1 MAIKKLL
8 KEGVTYNSLRTIFEE
23 CCSFLDFYETMKSYG
38 IERKVAKVMALHFSG
53 KGFLNQGAK
62 TYSKLH
68 EAKTTADESTEDQSS
83 GDHSVQQKNSEC
95 VQQVKLATEES
106 RPESKSCDQDAG
118 GGEDWEREAAT
129 AKRQNFTLK
138 CTTSTP
144 LSLMNEDFSST
155 SPGRTA
161 RKPSP
166 KERRQKP
173 SANTGCKVTHS
184 PSEASECRKSD
195 SIGKRPQSNVAEA
208 EVRARPSAPK
218 SRTES
223 GEKRREAFNKPVKSN
238 KRDPRA
244 KRETVDLSQEST
256 KELMKGK
263 KTKSKDR
270 PKETP
275 GEKKT
280 KPVVSDISSN
290 DYEAVAEIKQKSRGP
305 SCDPSPSSDQ
315 GSTVKLDEESHP
327 TVVSSLDNDSSEKR
341 DGQNFTRIF
350 VGDIAILV
358 PVDDSEVCDSLTN
371 ELRDTNSDRQ
381 GELEETSVAD
391 NVRSGDASSVCSES
405 LTVAVKPV
413 QMETTILYESSST
426 SPPSPHRTLSARHE
440 DAAHLDSIPQHTE
453 VVDKEQDHSSK
464 CEELE
469 TLVLASGIDGSHSQM
484 ESEFKTVAS
493 SERNCSKGSS
503 EEAGVCGD
511 DKSDI
516 TDKTTANSNEAVF
529 AIEETN
535 NQNETNDSSLS
546 VATVQ
551 VQGLQVEIEA
561 NHPES
566 VTGENGCKSGPYKE
580 LEQTPLASLSE
591 DSLDQVSSGRFVMS
605 EGFACQDMNTDEVDE
620 NRRDL
625 QAELSSDTS
634 STSDESSVDTFSRQ
648 PPLGAERGFTPDTV
662 QQYPHQTAWVESMN
676 EGVHAMP
683 YAAGVNYPQ
692 GSFPPYANPYGTFYQ
707 TQQAL
712 PLFKPYFPS
721 FGYPN
726 QIRPMVS
733 PHVLQP
739 QSQIF
744 LPPYHQYRSQ
754 VMMPGAV
761 QKVTGFPS
769 AAVQPSQ
776 FRPQVYQVLQGPTG
790 YAYPPVPFYGNPS
803 QQAQES
809 AGVLFDAE
817 STQPQH
823 ILTHSSP
830 TPEFAS
836 PAMSEQKDESG
847 SELSS
852 STSSGSP
859 FEIITLPASDSFRPL
874 CDYSTQREESF
885 SGQLEPEFENSLLVA
900 NEGSN
905 VAQVVNSGVS
915 EMANDNDKYLDNTK
929 DSGYLKQSK
938 EYSSQPL
945 PQDKMDSVHK
955 QITILSRD
963 ESIVAME
970 KRLSPD
976 GSCVDTGGVDFVSDT
991 IFVHKMGNGLE
1002 EKTACQR
1009 TLQDQSQN
1017 NGDCRPS
1024 SESAK
1029 PKCPSPKPQRIKE
1042 NLSRKNKPAM
1052 SQPVSCQK
1060 AGGGSSDIMSVSDPA
1075 SVRQSLPPKTL
1086 DQHRSESA
1094 VTYCKKTK
1102 TTRSPKTVR
1111 FSNESTE
1118 HESTNG
1124 ISRATTDD
1132 NTQSSCRGQRTES
1145 FRMDERDA
1153 SRLLEG
1159 RSQRH
1164 TKERT
1169 LGTESTP
1176 VYAKRNSRK
1185 RINNRMRR
1193 PYGERN
1199 RPPKHPPSAVK
1210 AETDAKIDPNN
1221 NRG

>member
-38 IERKVAKVMALHFSG
+38 IERKVTKVMALHFSG

-161 RKPSP
+161 RKPSS

-173 SANTGCKVTHS
+173 SANTGSKVTHS

-223 GEKRREAFNKPVKSN
+223 REKRREAFNKPVKSN

-270 PKETP
+270 PKEIP

-464 CEELE
+464 CEE

-551 VQGLQVEIEA
+551 VQALQVEIEA

-580 LEQTPLASLSE
+580 LEQTPLASLSK

-692 GSFPPYANPYGTFYQ
+692 RSFPPYANPYGTFYQ

-761 QKVTGFPS
+761 QQVTGFPS

-790 YAYPPVPFYGNPS
+790 YTYPPVPFYGNPS

-905 VAQVVNSGVS
+905 VTQVVNSGVS

-955 QITILSRD
+955 QITILSRE

-1042 NLSRKNKPAM
+1042 NLSRGNKPAM
-1052 SQPVSCQK
+1052 SQPVSGQK

-1094 VTYCKKTK
+1094 VTNGKKTK

-1124 ISRATTDD
+1124 ISRATTD
-1132 NTQSSCRGQRTES
+1132 NTQSSCGGQRTES

>member
-53 KGFLNQGAK
+53 KGFHNQGAK

-173 SANTGCKVTHS
+173 SANTGSKVTHS

-256 KELMKGK
+256 KELMRK

-290 DYEAVAEIKQKSRGP
+290 DYEAVAEIIQKSRGP

-358 PVDDSEVCDSLTN
+358 PVDDSDVCDSLTN

-453 VVDKEQDHSSK
+453 VVDKKQDHSSK
-464 CEELE
+464 CEE

-551 VQGLQVEIEA
+551 VQALQVEIEA
-561 NHPES
+561 NHLES

-692 GSFPPYANPYGTFYQ
+692 GSFPAYANPYGTFYQ

-761 QKVTGFPS
+761 QQVTGFPS

-790 YAYPPVPFYGNPS
+790 YTYPPVPFYGNPS

-809 AGVLFDAE
+809 ASVLFDAE

-885 SGQLEPEFENSLLVA
+885 SGQLEPEFENSPLVA

-915 EMANDNDKYLDNTK
+915 EMPNDNDKYLDNTK

-991 IFVHKMGNGLE
+991 IFLHKMGNGLE

-1042 NLSRKNKPAM
+1042 NLSRRNKPAM
-1052 SQPVSCQK
+1052 SQPVSGQK

-1094 VTYCKKTK
+1094 VTYGKKTK

-1111 FSNESTE
+1111 FSNESTQ

-1145 FRMDERDA
+1145 FRKDERDA

>member
-68 EAKTTADESTEDQSS
+68 EAKTTADKSTEDQSS

-118 GGEDWEREAAT
+118 SGEDWEREAAT

-173 SANTGCKVTHS
+173 SANTGSKVTHS

-256 KELMKGK
+256 KELMRK

-290 DYEAVAEIKQKSRGP
+290 DYEAVAEIIQKSRGP

-381 GELEETSVAD
+381 GELEEASVAD
-391 NVRSGDASSVCSES
+391 NVRSGDASSACSES

-464 CEELE
+464 CEE

-535 NQNETNDSSLS
+535 NQNETNDSRLS

-551 VQGLQVEIEA
+551 VQALQVEIEA
-561 NHPES
+561 NHLES

-761 QKVTGFPS
+761 QQVTGFPS

-790 YAYPPVPFYGNPS
+790 YTYPPVPFYGNPS

-809 AGVLFDAE
+809 ASVLFDAE

-885 SGQLEPEFENSLLVA
+885 SGQLEPEFENSPLVA

-1042 NLSRKNKPAM
+1042 NLSRRNKPAM
-1052 SQPVSCQK
+1052 SQPVSGQK

-1094 VTYCKKTK
+1094 VTYGKKTK
-1102 TTRSPKTVR
+1102 TTHSPKTVR
-1111 FSNESTE
+1111 FSNE

>member
-38 IERKVAKVMALHFSG
+38 IERKVAKIMALHFSG

-83 GDHSVQQKNSEC
+83 GDHSVQQKNSGC
-95 VQQVKLATEES
+95 VQQVKSEES

-129 AKRQNFTLK
+129 TKRQNFTLK

-195 SIGKRPQSNVAEA
+195 SIGKRSQSNVAEA

-327 TVVSSLDNDSSEKR
+327 TVVSSLDSDSSEKR

-464 CEELE
+464 CEE

-551 VQGLQVEIEA
+551 VQALQVEIEA

-761 QKVTGFPS
+761 QQVTGFPS

-790 YAYPPVPFYGNPS
+790 YTYPPVPFYGNPS

-809 AGVLFDAE
+809 ASVLFDAE

-836 PAMSEQKDESG
+836 PAMSEQKEESG

-905 VAQVVNSGVS
+905 VAEVVNSGVS

-1042 NLSRKNKPAM
+1042 SLSRRNKPAM
-1052 SQPVSCQK
+1052 SQPVSGQK

>member
-1 MAIKKLL
+1 
-8 KEGVTYNSLRTIFEE
+8 
-23 CCSFLDFYETMKSYG
+23 MKSYG

-68 EAKTTADESTEDQSS
+68 EAKTTADKSTEDQSS

-95 VQQVKLATEES
+95 VQQVKLATEER

-144 LSLMNEDFSST
+144 LSLMSEDFSST

-161 RKPSP
+161 RKPSS

-173 SANTGCKVTHS
+173 SANTGSKVTHS

-223 GEKRREAFNKPVKSN
+223 REKRREAFNKPVKSN

-453 VVDKEQDHSSK
+453 VVDKEEDHSSK
-464 CEELE
+464 CEE

-535 NQNETNDSSLS
+535 NQNETNDSTLS

-551 VQGLQVEIEA
+551 VQALQVEIEA

-761 QKVTGFPS
+761 QQVTGFPS

-790 YAYPPVPFYGNPS
+790 YTYPPVPFYGNPS

-823 ILTHSSP
+823 ILTHSSA

-836 PAMSEQKDESG
+836 PAMSEQKEESG

-955 QITILSRD
+955 QITILSRE

-1002 EKTACQR
+1002 EKTVCQR

-1042 NLSRKNKPAM
+1042 NLSRRNKPAM
-1052 SQPVSCQK
+1052 SQPVSGQK

-1094 VTYCKKTK
+1094 VTYGKKTK

-1124 ISRATTDD
+1124 ISRATTD
-1132 NTQSSCRGQRTES
+1132 NTQSSCGGQRTES

>member
-53 KGFLNQGAK
+53 KGFHNQGAK

-68 EAKTTADESTEDQSS
+68 EAKTTADKSTEDQSS

-173 SANTGCKVTHS
+173 SANTGSKVTHS

-256 KELMKGK
+256 KELMRK

-341 DGQNFTRIF
+341 NGQNFTRIF

-381 GELEETSVAD
+381 GELEEASVAD
-391 NVRSGDASSVCSES
+391 NVRSGDASSACSES

-464 CEELE
+464 CEE

-535 NQNETNDSSLS
+535 NQNETNDSRLS

-551 VQGLQVEIEA
+551 VQALQVEIEA
-561 NHPES
+561 NHLES

-761 QKVTGFPS
+761 QQVTGFPS

-790 YAYPPVPFYGNPS
+790 YTYPPVPFYGNPS

-809 AGVLFDAE
+809 ASVLFDAE

-991 IFVHKMGNGLE
+991 IFVHKMENGLE

-1042 NLSRKNKPAM
+1042 SLSRRNKPAM
-1052 SQPVSCQK
+1052 SQPVSGQK

-1086 DQHRSESA
+1086 DQHRGESA

-1111 FSNESTE
+1111 FSHESTE

>member
-68 EAKTTADESTEDQSS
+68 EAKTTADESTKDQSS

-118 GGEDWEREAAT
+118 DGEDWEREAAT

-173 SANTGCKVTHS
+173 SANTGSKVTHS

-223 GEKRREAFNKPVKSN
+223 REKRREAFNKPVKSN

-275 GEKKT
+275 AEKKT

-464 CEELE
+464 CEE

-551 VQGLQVEIEA
+551 VQALQVEIEA

-761 QKVTGFPS
+761 QQVTGFPS

-790 YAYPPVPFYGNPS
+790 YTYPPVPFYGNPS

-809 AGVLFDAE
+809 ASVLFDAE

-1042 NLSRKNKPAM
+1042 NLSRRNKPAM
-1052 SQPVSCQK
+1052 SQPVSGQK
-1060 AGGGSSDIMSVSDPA
+1060 ASGGSSDIMSVSDPA

-1094 VTYCKKTK
+1094 VTYGKKTK

-1176 VYAKRNSRK
+1176 VYATRNSRK

>member
-1 MAIKKLL
+1 MAIKRLL

-118 GGEDWEREAAT
+118 GGEDWEREAVT

-173 SANTGCKVTHS
+173 SANTGSKVTHS

-341 DGQNFTRIF
+341 NGQNFTRIF

-405 LTVAVKPV
+405 LAVAVKPV

-464 CEELE
+464 CEE

-503 EEAGVCGD
+503 EEAGVCSD

-546 VATVQ
+546 VATVH
-551 VQGLQVEIEA
+551 VQALQVEIEA

-761 QKVTGFPS
+761 QQVTGFPS

-790 YAYPPVPFYGNPS
+790 YTYPPVPFYGNPS

-809 AGVLFDAE
+809 ASVLFDAE

-836 PAMSEQKDESG
+836 PAMSEQKEESG

-1042 NLSRKNKPAM
+1042 SLSRRNKPAM
-1052 SQPVSCQK
+1052 SQPVSGQK

-1210 AETDAKIDPNN
+1210 VETDAKIDPNN

>member
-68 EAKTTADESTEDQSS
+68 EAKTTADKSTEDQSS

-95 VQQVKLATEES
+95 VQQVKLATEER

-161 RKPSP
+161 RKPSS

-173 SANTGCKVTHS
+173 SANTGSKVTHS

-195 SIGKRPQSNVAEA
+195 SIGKGPQSNVAEA

-358 PVDDSEVCDSLTN
+358 PVDDSEVCDSVTN

-391 NVRSGDASSVCSES
+391 NVRNGDASSVCSES

-464 CEELE
+464 CEE

-551 VQGLQVEIEA
+551 VQALQVEIEA

-761 QKVTGFPS
+761 QQVTGFPS

-790 YAYPPVPFYGNPS
+790 YTYPPLPFYGNPS

-809 AGVLFDAE
+809 ASVLFDAE

-836 PAMSEQKDESG
+836 PAMSEQKEESG

-955 QITILSRD
+955 QITILSRE

-1042 NLSRKNKPAM
+1042 NLSRGNKPAM
-1052 SQPVSCQK
+1052 SQPVSGQK

-1094 VTYCKKTK
+1094 VTNGKKTK

-1124 ISRATTDD
+1124 ISRATTD
-1132 NTQSSCRGQRTES
+1132 NTQSSCGGQRTES

>member
-1 MAIKKLL
+1 M
-8 KEGVTYNSLRTIFEE
+8 
-23 CCSFLDFYETMKSYG
+23 
-38 IERKVAKVMALHFSG
+38 
-53 KGFLNQGAK
+53 
-62 TYSKLH
+62 
-68 EAKTTADESTEDQSS
+68 
-83 GDHSVQQKNSEC
+83 
-95 VQQVKLATEES
+95 
-106 RPESKSCDQDAG
+106 
-118 GGEDWEREAAT
+118 
-129 AKRQNFTLK
+129 
-138 CTTSTP
+138 
-144 LSLMNEDFSST
+144 
-155 SPGRTA
+155 
-161 RKPSP
+161 
-166 KERRQKP
+166 
-173 SANTGCKVTHS
+173 
-184 PSEASECRKSD
+184 
-195 SIGKRPQSNVAEA
+195 
-208 EVRARPSAPK
+208 
-218 SRTES
+218 
-223 GEKRREAFNKPVKSN
+223 
-238 KRDPRA
+238 
-244 KRETVDLSQEST
+244 
-256 KELMKGK
+256 
-263 KTKSKDR
+263 
-270 PKETP
+270 
-275 GEKKT
+275 
-280 KPVVSDISSN
+280 
-290 DYEAVAEIKQKSRGP
+290 
-305 SCDPSPSSDQ
+305 
-315 GSTVKLDEESHP
+315 
-327 TVVSSLDNDSSEKR
+327 
-341 DGQNFTRIF
+341 
-350 VGDIAILV
+350 
-358 PVDDSEVCDSLTN
+358 
-371 ELRDTNSDRQ
+371 
-381 GELEETSVAD
+381 
-391 NVRSGDASSVCSES
+391 
-405 LTVAVKPV
+405 
-413 QMETTILYESSST
+413 
-426 SPPSPHRTLSARHE
+426 
-440 DAAHLDSIPQHTE
+440 
-453 VVDKEQDHSSK
+453 
-464 CEELE
+464 
-469 TLVLASGIDGSHSQM
+469 
-484 ESEFKTVAS
+484 
-493 SERNCSKGSS
+493 
-503 EEAGVCGD
+503 
-511 DKSDI
+511 
-516 TDKTTANSNEAVF
+516 
-529 AIEETN
+529 
-535 NQNETNDSSLS
+535 
-546 VATVQ
+546 
-551 VQGLQVEIEA
+551 
-561 NHPES
+561 
-566 VTGENGCKSGPYKE
+566 
-580 LEQTPLASLSE
+580 
-591 DSLDQVSSGRFVMS
+591 
-605 EGFACQDMNTDEVDE
+605 
-620 NRRDL
+620 
-625 QAELSSDTS
+625 
-634 STSDESSVDTFSRQ
+634 
-648 PPLGAERGFTPDTV
+648 
-662 QQYPHQTAWVESMN
+662 
-676 EGVHAMP
+676 
-683 YAAGVNYPQ
+683 
-692 GSFPPYANPYGTFYQ
+692 
-707 TQQAL
+707 
-712 PLFKPYFPS
+712 
-721 FGYPN
+721 
-726 QIRPMVS
+726 
-733 PHVLQP
+733 
-739 QSQIF
+739 
-744 LPPYHQYRSQ
+744 
-754 VMMPGAV
+754 
-761 QKVTGFPS
+761 
-769 AAVQPSQ
+769 QPSQ

-790 YAYPPVPFYGNPS
+790 YTYPPVPFYGNPS

-809 AGVLFDAE
+809 ASVLFDAE

-874 CDYSTQREESF
+874 CDYSTQHEESF
-885 SGQLEPEFENSLLVA
+885 SGQLEPEFENLLLVA

-1042 NLSRKNKPAM
+1042 NLSRRNKPAM
-1052 SQPVSCQK
+1052 SQPVSGQK

>member
-68 EAKTTADESTEDQSS
+68 EAKTTADKSTEDQSS

-173 SANTGCKVTHS
+173 SANTGSKVTHS

-208 EVRARPSAPK
+208 EVRATPSAPK

-223 GEKRREAFNKPVKSN
+223 REKRREAFNKPVKSN

-270 PKETP
+270 PKETS

-358 PVDDSEVCDSLTN
+358 PVDDSEVCDSVTN

-391 NVRSGDASSVCSES
+391 NVRNGDASSVCSES

-413 QMETTILYESSST
+413 QMETTILYESSSN

-464 CEELE
+464 CEE

-551 VQGLQVEIEA
+551 VQALQVEIEA

-712 PLFKPYFPS
+712 PLLKPYFPS

-761 QKVTGFPS
+761 QQVTGFPS

-790 YAYPPVPFYGNPS
+790 YTYPPVPFYGNPS

-809 AGVLFDAE
+809 ASVLFDAE

-836 PAMSEQKDESG
+836 PAMSEQKEESG

-874 CDYSTQREESF
+874 CDYPTQREESF

-915 EMANDNDKYLDNTK
+915 EMANDNDKNLDNTK

-991 IFVHKMGNGLE
+991 IFVHKMGNGFE

-1042 NLSRKNKPAM
+1042 SLSRRNKPAM
-1052 SQPVSCQK
+1052 SQPVSGQK

>member
-68 EAKTTADESTEDQSS
+68 EAKTTADESTKDQSS

-173 SANTGCKVTHS
+173 SANTGSKVTHS

-223 GEKRREAFNKPVKSN
+223 REKRREAFNKPVKSN

-358 PVDDSEVCDSLTN
+358 PVDESEVCDSLTN

-464 CEELE
+464 CEE

-551 VQGLQVEIEA
+551 VQALQVEIEA

-761 QKVTGFPS
+761 QQVTGFPS

-790 YAYPPVPFYGNPS
+790 YTYPPVPFYGNPS

-809 AGVLFDAE
+809 ASVLFDAE

-859 FEIITLPASDSFRPL
+859 FEIITLPASD
-874 CDYSTQREESF
+874 YSTQREESF

-915 EMANDNDKYLDNTK
+915 EMPNDNDKYLDNTK

-1042 NLSRKNKPAM
+1042 NLSRRNKPAM
-1052 SQPVSCQK
+1052 SQPVSGQK

-1094 VTYCKKTK
+1094 VTYGKKTK

>member
-53 KGFLNQGAK
+53 KGFHNQGAK

-68 EAKTTADESTEDQSS
+68 EAKTTADKSTEDQSS

-173 SANTGCKVTHS
+173 SANTGSKVTHS

-256 KELMKGK
+256 KELMRK

-381 GELEETSVAD
+381 GELEEASVAD
-391 NVRSGDASSVCSES
+391 NVRSGDASSACSES

-464 CEELE
+464 CEE

-535 NQNETNDSSLS
+535 NQNETNDSRLS

-551 VQGLQVEIEA
+551 VQALQVEIEA

-761 QKVTGFPS
+761 QQVTGFPS

-790 YAYPPVPFYGNPS
+790 YTYPPVPFYGNPS

-885 SGQLEPEFENSLLVA
+885 SGQLEPEFENSPLVA

-991 IFVHKMGNGLE
+991 IFVHKMRNGLE

-1052 SQPVSCQK
+1052 SQPVSGQK

-1094 VTYCKKTK
+1094 VTYGKKTK

>member
-68 EAKTTADESTEDQSS
+68 EAKTTADKSTEDQSS

-173 SANTGCKVTHS
+173 SANTGSKVTHS

-256 KELMKGK
+256 KELMRK

-290 DYEAVAEIKQKSRGP
+290 DYEAVAEIIQKSRGP

-381 GELEETSVAD
+381 GELEEASVAD
-391 NVRSGDASSVCSES
+391 NVRSGDASSACSES

-453 VVDKEQDHSSK
+453 VVDKKQDHSSK
-464 CEELE
+464 CEE

-535 NQNETNDSSLS
+535 NQNETNDSRLS

-551 VQGLQVEIEA
+551 VQALQVEIEA

-761 QKVTGFPS
+761 QQVTGFPS

-790 YAYPPVPFYGNPS
+790 YTYPPVPFYGNPS

-809 AGVLFDAE
+809 ASVLFDAE

-836 PAMSEQKDESG
+836 PAMSEQKEESG

-885 SGQLEPEFENSLLVA
+885 SGQLEPEFENSPLVA

-991 IFVHKMGNGLE
+991 IFVHKMENGLE

-1042 NLSRKNKPAM
+1042 NLSRRNKPAM
-1052 SQPVSCQK
+1052 SQPVSGQK

-1086 DQHRSESA
+1086 DQHRGESA

-1111 FSNESTE
+1111 FSHESTE

>member
-68 EAKTTADESTEDQSS
+68 EAKTTADKSTEDQSS

-155 SPGRTA
+155 SLGRTA

-173 SANTGCKVTHS
+173 SANTGSKVTHS

-290 DYEAVAEIKQKSRGP
+290 DYEAVAEIIQKSRGP

-341 DGQNFTRIF
+341 NGQNFTRIF

-381 GELEETSVAD
+381 GELEEASVAD
-391 NVRSGDASSVCSES
+391 NVRSGDASSACSES

-453 VVDKEQDHSSK
+453 VVDKKQDHSSK
-464 CEELE
+464 CEE

-551 VQGLQVEIEA
+551 VQALQVEIEA
-561 NHPES
+561 NHLES

-761 QKVTGFPS
+761 QQVTGFPS

-790 YAYPPVPFYGNPS
+790 YTYPPVPFYGNPS

-809 AGVLFDAE
+809 ASVLFDAE

-836 PAMSEQKDESG
+836 PAMSEQKEESG

-885 SGQLEPEFENSLLVA
+885 SGQLEPEFENSPLVA

-991 IFVHKMGNGLE
+991 IFVHKMENGLE

-1042 NLSRKNKPAM
+1042 NLSRRNKPAM
-1052 SQPVSCQK
+1052 SQPVSGQK
-1060 AGGGSSDIMSVSDPA
+1060 VGGGSSDIMSVSDPA

-1086 DQHRSESA
+1086 DQHRGESA

-1111 FSNESTE
+1111 FSHESTE

>member
-1 MAIKKLL
+1 
-8 KEGVTYNSLRTIFEE
+8 
-23 CCSFLDFYETMKSYG
+23 MKSFG

-53 KGFLNQGAK
+53 KGFENQGAK
-62 TYSKLH
+62 PYSKLH
-68 EAKTTADESTEDQSS
+68 EEKTTTADESTEDQIS
-83 GDHSVQQKNSEC
+83 GDYSVQQKNPEC
-95 VQQVKLATEES
+95 VQEVKLGTEES

-118 GGEDWEREAAT
+118 GGEDWEREAAS

-155 SPGRTA
+155 SVAKTTK
-161 RKPSP
+161 KPSP

-173 SANTGCKVTHS
+173 SSNTGSKVTHS

-195 SIGKRPQSNVAEA
+195 SIGKKPQSNVAEA

-223 GEKRREAFNKPVKSN
+223 RENRRGAFNKPVKSN

-256 KELMKGK
+256 KDVMKGK

-270 PKETP
+270 PKETS
-275 GEKKT
+275 GDKKT
-280 KPVVSDISSN
+280 KPIVSDISSN
-290 DYEAVAEIKQKSRGP
+290 DCEAVAEIKQKSQGP
-305 SCDPSPSSDQ
+305 PCYPSRSSDQ
-315 GSTVKLDEESHP
+315 DSTVKLDEESHP
-327 TVVSSLDNDSSEKR
+327 TVVSSLDNNGSEKR

-358 PVDDSEVCDSLTN
+358 PVDDKEFCESLTN
-371 ELRDTNSDRQ
+371 ELRDTNSDRH

-405 LTVAVKPV
+405 STVAAKPV
-413 QMETTILYESSST
+413 QMETTILCESSST
-426 SPPSPHRTLSARHE
+426 SPSPHGTLSARHE
-440 DAAHLDSIPQHTE
+440 DSAHLDSILQHTE

-464 CEELE
+464 CEE
-469 TLVLASGIDGSHSQM
+469 TLVLASGSDGIHSQM
-484 ESEFKTVAS
+484 ESEFKTIAS
-493 SERNCSKGSS
+493 SERNCSKDSG
-503 EEAGVCGD
+503 EEAGVCSD
-511 DKSDI
+511 DESDI
-516 TDKTTANSNEAVF
+516 PDKTTSNGNEAVF
-529 AIEETN
+529 AIEQTN
-535 NQNETNDSSLS
+535 NQDETNDPSLS
-546 VATVQ
+546 VATAQ
-551 VQGLQVEIEA
+551 VQALQVEIEG

-566 VTGENGCKSGPYKE
+566 VTGENGCKIGPYKE

-676 EGVHAMP
+676 EGVHPMP

-692 GSFPPYANPYGTFYQ
+692 ASFPPYANPYGTFYH

-712 PLFKPYFPS
+712 PLFKPYFSS

-744 LPPYHQYRSQ
+744 LPPYHQYRNQ

-761 QKVTGFPS
+761 QQVTGFPS

-776 FRPQVYQVLQGPTG
+776 FRPQVYQVLQGPSG
-790 YAYPPVPFYGNPS
+790 YTYPPVPFYGNPS

-809 AGVLFDAE
+809 ASVLFDAE
-817 STQPQH
+817 STQPHH
-823 ILTHSSP
+823 ILTHASP

-836 PAMSEQKDESG
+836 PAMGEEKDESG

-874 CDYSTQREESF
+874 CDYSTLREESF

-905 VAQVVNSGVS
+905 VAQVLSSGVK

-929 DSGYLKQSK
+929 DLGHSQQSK
-938 EYSSQPL
+938 DYSSQPL

-976 GSCVDTGGVDFVSDT
+976 GSCVDIGGVDFVSDA
-991 IFVHKMGNGLE
+991 IFAQKVGNSLE

-1009 TLQDQSQN
+1009 TLQGQSQN

-1029 PKCPSPKPQRIKE
+1029 PKCPSPKPQRIKG
-1042 NLSRKNKPAM
+1042 NLSRRNKPAI
-1052 SQPVSCQK
+1052 SQPVSGQK
-1060 AGGGSSDIMSVSDPA
+1060 AGGGSGGIMSVSDPA
-1075 SVRQSLPPKTL
+1075 SVTESLPPKTL
-1086 DQHRSESA
+1086 DQNRSESA
-1094 VTYCKKTK
+1094 VTYGKKTK

-1111 FSNESTE
+1111 FSNEPTE
-1118 HESTNG
+1118 HDSTYGN
-1124 ISRATTDD
+1124 SRATADD
-1132 NTQSSCRGQRTES
+1132 NTQSSCSRGQRTES
-1145 FRMDERDA
+1145 LRMEERDA

-1169 LGTESTP
+1169 LGTESAP
-1176 VYAKRNSRK
+1176 VYDKKNSRK
-1185 RINNRMRR
+1185 RINNRTRR
-1193 PYGERN
+1193 PYGEKN
-1199 RPPKHPPSAVK
+1199 RPPKHPPKHPPSAVK

>member
-173 SANTGCKVTHS
+173 SANTGSKVTHS

-223 GEKRREAFNKPVKSN
+223 REKRREAFNKPVKSN

-464 CEELE
+464 CEE

-551 VQGLQVEIEA
+551 VQALQVEIEA

-761 QKVTGFPS
+761 QQVTGFPS

-790 YAYPPVPFYGNPS
+790 YTYPPVPFYGNPS

-809 AGVLFDAE
+809 ASVLFDAE

-836 PAMSEQKDESG
+836 PAMSEQKEESG

-929 DSGYLKQSK
+929 DSGFLKQSK

-945 PQDKMDSVHK
+945 RQDKMDSVHK

-1042 NLSRKNKPAM
+1042 SLSRRNKPAM
-1052 SQPVSCQK
+1052 SQPVSGQK

>member
-38 IERKVAKVMALHFSG
+38 IERKVAKIMALHFSG

-83 GDHSVQQKNSEC
+83 GDHSVQQKNSGC
-95 VQQVKLATEES
+95 VQQVKSEES

-173 SANTGCKVTHS
+173 SANTGSKVTHS

-327 TVVSSLDNDSSEKR
+327 TVVSSLDSDSSEKR

-391 NVRSGDASSVCSES
+391 NVRSGDASSACSES

-464 CEELE
+464 CEE

-546 VATVQ
+546 VATVH
-551 VQGLQVEIEA
+551 VQALQVEIEA

-761 QKVTGFPS
+761 QQVTGFPS

-790 YAYPPVPFYGNPS
+790 YTYPPVPFYGNPS

-809 AGVLFDAE
+809 ASVLFDAE

-836 PAMSEQKDESG
+836 PAMSEQKEESG

-915 EMANDNDKYLDNTK
+915 EMASDNDKYLDNTK

-1042 NLSRKNKPAM
+1042 SLSRRNKPAM
-1052 SQPVSCQK
+1052 SQPVSGQK

-1199 RPPKHPPSAVK
+1199 RPAKHPPSAVK
-1210 AETDAKIDPNN
+1210 AETDAKTDPNN

>member
-118 GGEDWEREAAT
+118 SGEDWEREAAT

-173 SANTGCKVTHS
+173 SANTGSKVTHS

-223 GEKRREAFNKPVKSN
+223 REKRREAFNKPVKSN

-464 CEELE
+464 CEE

-551 VQGLQVEIEA
+551 VQALQVEIEA

-662 QQYPHQTAWVESMN
+662 QQYPHQTALVESMN

-707 TQQAL
+707 TQQPL

-761 QKVTGFPS
+761 QQVTGFPS

-790 YAYPPVPFYGNPS
+790 YTYPPVPFYGNPS

-809 AGVLFDAE
+809 ASVLFDAE

-836 PAMSEQKDESG
+836 PAMSEQQEESG

-1042 NLSRKNKPAM
+1042 SLSRRNKPAM
-1052 SQPVSCQK
+1052 SQPVSGQK

>member
-95 VQQVKLATEES
+95 VQQLKLATEES

-223 GEKRREAFNKPVKSN
+223 REKRREAFNKPVKSN
-238 KRDPRA
+238 KRDPIA

-535 NQNETNDSSLS
+535 NQNETTDSSLS

-551 VQGLQVEIEA
+551 VQALQVEIEA

-761 QKVTGFPS
+761 QQVTGFPS

-790 YAYPPVPFYGNPS
+790 YTYPPVPFYGNPS
-803 QQAQES
+803 EQAQES
-809 AGVLFDAE
+809 ASVLFDAE

-1042 NLSRKNKPAM
+1042 NLSRRNKPAM
-1052 SQPVSCQK
+1052 SQPVSGQK
-1060 AGGGSSDIMSVSDPA
+1060 AGGGSSDIMSVSYPA

-1094 VTYCKKTK
+1094 VTYGKKTK

-1164 TKERT
+1164 TKERA

>member
-95 VQQVKLATEES
+95 VQQVKLASEES
-106 RPESKSCDQDAG
+106 RPKSKSCDQDAG
-118 GGEDWEREAAT
+118 GGEDWEREAANE
-129 AKRQNFTLK
+129 KRQNFTLK

-173 SANTGCKVTHS
+173 SANTGSKVTHS

-223 GEKRREAFNKPVKSN
+223 REKRREAFNKPVKSN

-290 DYEAVAEIKQKSRGP
+290 DYEAVTEIKQKSRGP

-453 VVDKEQDHSSK
+453 VIDKEQDHSSK
-464 CEELE
+464 CEE
-469 TLVLASGIDGSHSQM
+469 TLVLASGVDGSHSQM

-493 SERNCSKGSS
+493 SERNCSKGYS

-535 NQNETNDSSLS
+535 NQNETNDASLS

-551 VQGLQVEIEA
+551 VQALQVEIEA

-620 NRRDL
+620 TRRDL

-761 QKVTGFPS
+761 QQVTGFPS

-790 YAYPPVPFYGNPS
+790 YTYPPVPFYGNPS
-803 QQAQES
+803 QQAQAS
-809 AGVLFDAE
+809 ASVLFDAE

-836 PAMSEQKDESG
+836 PTMSEQKDESG

-852 STSSGSP
+852 STSSDSP

-874 CDYSTQREESF
+874 CNYSTQREESF

-976 GSCVDTGGVDFVSDT
+976 GSCVDTGGVAFISDT

-1042 NLSRKNKPAM
+1042 NLSRRNKPAM
-1052 SQPVSCQK
+1052 SQPVSGQK

-1094 VTYCKKTK
+1094 VTYGKKTK

-1124 ISRATTDD
+1124 ISCATTDD

>member
-95 VQQVKLATEES
+95 VQQVKLATEER

-173 SANTGCKVTHS
+173 SG
-184 PSEASECRKSD
+184 KSD

-223 GEKRREAFNKPVKSN
+223 REKRREAFNKPVKSN

-256 KELMKGK
+256 KELMRGK

-358 PVDDSEVCDSLTN
+358 PVDDSEVCDSLTS

-391 NVRSGDASSVCSES
+391 NLRSGDASSVCSES

-453 VVDKEQDHSSK
+453 VVDKDQDHSSK
-464 CEELE
+464 CEE

-551 VQGLQVEIEA
+551 VQALQVEIEA

-761 QKVTGFPS
+761 QQVTGFPS

-790 YAYPPVPFYGNPS
+790 YTYPPVPFYGNPS

-809 AGVLFDAE
+809 ASVLFDAE

-1042 NLSRKNKPAM
+1042 NLSRRNKPAM
-1052 SQPVSCQK
+1052 SQPVSGQK

-1094 VTYCKKTK
+1094 VTYGKKTK

>member
-68 EAKTTADESTEDQSS
+68 EAKTTADKSTEDQSS

-173 SANTGCKVTHS
+173 SANTGSKVTHS

-381 GELEETSVAD
+381 GELEEASVAD
-391 NVRSGDASSVCSES
+391 NVRSGDASSACSES

-453 VVDKEQDHSSK
+453 VVDKKQDHSSK
-464 CEELE
+464 CEE

-535 NQNETNDSSLS
+535 NQNETNDSRLS

-551 VQGLQVEIEA
+551 VQALQVEIEA

-761 QKVTGFPS
+761 QQVTGFPS

-790 YAYPPVPFYGNPS
+790 YTYPPVPFYGNPS

-809 AGVLFDAE
+809 ASVLFDAE

-836 PAMSEQKDESG
+836 PAMSEQKEESG

-885 SGQLEPEFENSLLVA
+885 SGQLEPEFENSPLVA

-991 IFVHKMGNGLE
+991 IFVHKMENGLE

-1042 NLSRKNKPAM
+1042 NLSRRNKPAM
-1052 SQPVSCQK
+1052 SQPVSGQK
-1060 AGGGSSDIMSVSDPA
+1060 VGGGSSDIMSVSDPA

-1086 DQHRSESA
+1086 DQHRGESA

-1111 FSNESTE
+1111 FSHESTE